1 MQLCVPKQNGGMGF
15 CDPHSFNLTMLAN
28 KSGGSFDNS
37 ESIYAQVL
45 RAEYYPPSDILK
57 AGPKNGSSFICQSLV
72 AAFNLLDASIFGI
85 PSSPTRMVIASR
97 GHHLL
102 SKVSE
107 LIDPYTASL
116 V

>member
-1 MQLCVPKQNGGMGF
+1 
-15 CDPHSFNLTMLAN
+15 MLAN

-85 PSSPTRMVIASR
+85 PSSPTRMVIDPCHGSWR
-97 GHHLL
+97 SNFSHVCVHGI
-102 SKVSE
+102 VSYYSHYVS
-107 LIDPYTASL
+107 IHAPN
-116 V
+116 